1 MNAEPIFITIAGG
14 RIRCLQC
21 SAHSKRTKQR
31 CGAAAMRG
39 KAVCRAHG
47 GLSRG
52 PVTAE
57 GRRRCALAKTIH
69 GHETRQA
76 RRERSV
82 ELSRLAVLESMSRLL
97 GLIDGQRTRGPK
109 PKG

>member
-1 MNAEPIFITIAGG
+1 MKTDFITIAGG

-21 SAHSKRTKQR
+21 SARSKRTKQR
-31 CGAAAMRG
+31 CGAAALRG
-39 KAVCRAHG
+39 KTVCRAHG

-57 GRRRCALAKTIH
+57 GRIRCALAKTIH

-76 RRERSV
+76 RAERSV
-82 ELSRLAVLESMSRLL
+82 ELSRLAVLESLGRLL
-97 GLIDGQRTRGPK
+97 GLINGPRSRGPK